1 MTMRLTAYLQD
12 GARGRTS
19 RAELGLKTGPITYLG
34 GSIMTRR
41 LRIATFGVSTLAA
54 ALLAGT
60 GGAAPKQPRI
70 ETGPDAEVTFDGL
83 VRVQKSVVDA
93 AWVKPTFDL
102 TPYNKLMVVSQG
114 VSFRKLEP
122 VSEFQAR
129 KESQFPV
136 KEENKERLSREL
148 RTAFET
154 ELGKLER
161 YEIVNAPGPDV
172 LLLVG
177 AVIDVVSN
185 IPPDVDSARFGRGGV
200 YLTSIGDATLVI
212 ELRDSESGEILARAA
227 DRRAAESPFAFEVN
241 DVTAWAEV
249 RRLASYW
256 ASQLRRRLEELEKV

>member
-1 MTMRLTAYLQD
+1 
-12 GARGRTS
+12 
-19 RAELGLKTGPITYLG
+19 
-34 GSIMTRR
+34 MTRR
-41 LRIATFGVSTLAA
+41 LRISA
-54 ALLAGT
+54 LAGVGALALT
-60 GGAAPKQPRI
+60 FYVSQGGAAPKQPRI
-70 ETGPDAEVTFDGL
+70 ETGPDAEVTHDGL

-93 AWVKPTFDL
+93 AWVKPTLDL
-102 TPYNKLMVVSQG
+102 TPYKKLMVVSQG

-129 KESQFPV
+129 RESQFPV

-148 RTAFET
+148 RTAFEE
-154 ELGKLER
+154 ELATLER

-185 IPPDVDSARFGRGGV
+185 IPPDIDSARYGRGGV
-200 YLTSIGDATLVI
+200 WLTSVGDATLVI

-241 DVTAWAEV
+241 TVTAWSEV
-249 RRLASYW
+249 RRLAAYW
-256 ASQLRRRLEELEKV
+256 ATLLRRRLEEIEKV

>member
-1 MTMRLTAYLQD
+1 M
-12 GARGRTS
+12 S
-19 RAELGLKTGPITYLG
+19 SFTYG

-41 LRIATFGVSTLAA
+41 LRIAAFGVGTLAA
-54 ALLAGT
+54 ALFAAT

-70 ETGPDAEVTFDGL
+70 ETGPNAEVTFDGL

-93 AWVKPTFDL
+93 AWVKPTLDL
-102 TPYNKLMVVSQG
+102 TPYKKLMVVSQG

-129 KESQFPV
+129 KESRFPV
-136 KEENKERLSREL
+136 KEENKARLSREL
-148 RTAFET
+148 KTAFET

-161 YEIVNAPGPDV
+161 YEIVNKPGPDV

-200 YLTSIGDATLVI
+200 YLTSVGDATLVI

-249 RRLASYW
+249 RRLASLW
-256 ASQLRRRLEELEKV
+256 ATQLRRRLEEIEKV

>member
-1 MTMRLTAYLQD
+1 MH
-12 GARGRTS
+12 
-19 RAELGLKTGPITYLG
+19 G

-41 LRIATFGVSTLAA
+41 LRIAAFSMGTLAA
-54 ALLAGT
+54 ALFAAT

-93 AWVKPTFDL
+93 AWVKPTLDL
-102 TPYNKLMVVSQG
+102 TPYKKLMVVSQG

-122 VSEFQAR
+122 VSDFQAR

-148 RTAFET
+148 KTAFET

-161 YEIVNAPGPDV
+161 YQIVNQPGPDV

-185 IPPDVDSARFGRGGV
+185 IPPDVTFRRALAATGHPIPGAR
-200 YLTSIGDATLVI
+200 
-212 ELRDSESGEILARAA
+212 LRPSRFLRAA
-227 DRRAAESPFAFEVN
+227 CAAAMPKVARVAGPQ
-241 DVTAWAEV
+241 T
-249 RRLASYW
+249 RP
-256 ASQLRRRLEELEKV
+256 LRC

>member
-1 MTMRLTAYLQD
+1 
-12 GARGRTS
+12 
-19 RAELGLKTGPITYLG
+19 
-34 GSIMTRR
+34 MTRR
-41 LRIATFGVSTLAA
+41 LLLAAQVGVATFAITLF
-54 ALLAGT
+54 AGS

-70 ETGPDAEVTFDGL
+70 ETGPDAEVTHDGL

-93 AWVKPTFDL
+93 AWVKPTLDL
-102 TPYNKLMVVSQG
+102 TPYKKLMVASQG

-129 KESQFPV
+129 RETQFPV

-148 RTAFET
+148 KAAFDAEFM
-154 ELGKLER
+154 KLER
-161 YEIVNAPGPDV
+161 YELVTQPGPDV

-177 AVIDVVSN
+177 AIIDVVSN

-200 YLTSIGDATLVI
+200 YLTSIGDATLVM

-241 DVTAWAEV
+241 NVTAWTEV

-256 ASQLRRRLEELEKV
+256 ASLLRRRLEEIEKV